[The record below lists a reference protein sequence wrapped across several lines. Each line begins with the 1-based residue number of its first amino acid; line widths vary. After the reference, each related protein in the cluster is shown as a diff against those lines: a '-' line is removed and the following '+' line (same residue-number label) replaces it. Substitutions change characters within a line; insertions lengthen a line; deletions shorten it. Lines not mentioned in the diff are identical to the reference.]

1 MWIWIKLDYREDADP
16 IVLSVLHLFKESA
29 EFVTEGVLSKL
40 GKQEVTGSAFSQAR
54 YKIEWQFFSDLCAIS
69 SADYDSFS
77 TARWKGY
84 RVLGV
89 DGSTLNLPASK
100 QIREYFGVETNS
112 LKTSLARIL
121 LVYDVLTGLTLQAR
135 LGRMSTGE
143 SGLLD
148 DCLTKIPSRADDL
161 LVLDRNFG
169 YFHIAQRM
177 TCEGRPFC
185 IRMSTGGS
193 NFAKGVM
200 ADTRMDFITDWLPSK
215 SERETAKTSDPVRVR
230 VTKAVLETGETE
242 LLVSSLQDMELF
254 KTRDL
259 VELYGMRWG
268 VEEGIKNLKS
278 KIKVEQFGC
287 RKPGGIYQE
296 FYAHILAM
304 NMVALAGIAA
314 TEEIEK
320 KNRKRKKKR
329 KLIYKYNWKN
339 AFLQLRERIVD
350 LFSRES
356 VEKILEILVAKI
368 ARKLVAVKKGRKFS
382 RKGLGK
388 AARINQY
395 YK

>member
-1 MWIWIKLDYREDADP
+1 M
-16 IVLSVLHLFKESA
+16 VLSVLQLFKESA
-29 EFVTEGVLSKL
+29 DFVTDDVLSKL
-40 GKQEVTGSAFSQAR
+40 GKQEVSESAFSQAR
-54 YKIEWQFFSDLCAIS
+54 YKIEWQFFSDLCAVS
-69 SADYDSFS
+69 SEDYDSFS

-84 RVLGV
+84 RVFGG

-100 QIREYFGVETNS
+100 QIRGHFGLEANS

-121 LVYDVLTGLTLQAR
+121 LVYDVLTGFTLQAR

-148 DCLTKIPSRADDL
+148 DCLLKLPPRPDDL
-161 LVLDRNFG
+161 IVLDRNFG
-169 YFHIAQRM
+169 RFHLVRRM
-177 TCEGRPFC
+177 ASEGRPFC
-185 IRMSTGGS
+185 IRMSTGIS

-200 ADTRMDFITDWLPSK
+200 ADSRMDFITEWVPSK
-215 SERETAKTSDPVRVR
+215 SERETSQTSEPVRVR

-254 KTRDL
+254 KTEDL
-259 VELYGMRWG
+259 VELYDMRWG
-268 VEEGIKNLKS
+268 VEEGIKNLKP

-287 RKPGGIYQE
+287 RKPQGIYQE

-314 TEEIEK
+314 TEQIEMK
-320 KNRKRKKKR
+320 STKRKKKR
-329 KLIYKYNWKN
+329 KLVYKYNWKN
-339 AFLQLRERIVD
+339 AFLQLRKRIVE

-356 VEKILEILVAKI
+356 VEKILEILVDKI

-382 RKGLGK
+382 RKDLGK
-388 AARINQY
+388 STRVNQY

>member
-1 MWIWIKLDYREDADP
+1 M
-16 IVLSVLHLFKESA
+16 VLSVLQLFKESTD
-29 EFVTEGVLSKL
+29 FVTDDVMSKL
-40 GKQEVTGSAFSQAR
+40 GKQEVTESAFSQAR
-54 YKIEWQFFSDLCAIS
+54 YKIEWQFFSDLCAVS
-69 SADYDSFS
+69 SEDYDSFS

-84 RVLGV
+84 RVFGG

-100 QIREYFGVETNS
+100 QIRGHFGVETNS

-121 LVYDVLTGLTLQAR
+121 LVYDVLTGLTVQAR

-148 DCLTKIPSRADDL
+148 DCLLKIPPRPDDL

-169 YFHIAQRM
+169 YFHIVQRM

-185 IRMSTGGS
+185 IRMSTGIS

-200 ADTRMDFITDWLPSK
+200 ADSRMDFITDWVPSE
-215 SERETAKTSDPVRVR
+215 SERERSKTSAPVRVR

-254 KTRDL
+254 KTEDL
-259 VELYGMRWG
+259 VELYDMRWG
-268 VEEGIKNLKS
+268 VEEGIKNLKP

-287 RKPGGIYQE
+287 RKPQGIYQE

-314 TEEIEK
+314 TEQIEMK
-320 KNRKRKKKR
+320 SKKRKKKR
-329 KLIYKYNWKN
+329 KLVYKYNWKN
-339 AFLQLRERIVD
+339 AFLQLRKRIVE

-356 VEKILEILVAKI
+356 VEKILETLVDKI

-382 RKGLGK
+382 RKALGK
-388 AARINQY
+388 STRVNQY

>member
-1 MWIWIKLDYREDADP
+1 
-16 IVLSVLHLFKESA
+16 VLHLFKEST
-29 EFVTEGVLSKL
+29 EFDTEDVLTKL
-40 GKQEVTGSAFSQAR
+40 GKPEVTGSAFSQAR
-54 YKIEWQFFSDLCAIS
+54 YKIEWRFFSDLCAVS
-69 SADYDSFS
+69 SEDYDRFS

-84 RVLGV
+84 RVFAG

-100 QIREYFGVETNS
+100 QIRGHFGLEGNS

-148 DCLTKIPSRADDL
+148 DCLLKLPPRPDDL

-169 YFHIAQRM
+169 HFHLVRRM
-177 TCEGRPFC
+177 ISEGRPFC
-185 IRMSTGGS
+185 IRMSTGIS

-200 ADTRMDFITDWLPSK
+200 ADDRMDFVTDWVPSK
-215 SERETAKTSDPVRVR
+215 SERETSKTSDQVRVR
-230 VTKAVLETGETE
+230 VTKTVLKTGETE
-242 LLVSSLQDMELF
+242 LLVSSLMDMEVF
-254 KTRDL
+254 KTEDL
-259 VELYGMRWG
+259 VELYDMRWG
-268 VEEGIKNLKS
+268 VEEGIKNLKP

-287 RKPGGIYQE
+287 RKPQGIYQE

-314 TEEIEK
+314 TEQIEMK
-320 KNRKRKKKR
+320 SRKRKKKR
-329 KLIYKYNWKN
+329 KLFYKYNWKN
-339 AFLQLRERIVD
+339 AFLQLRKRIVE
-350 LFSRES
+350 LFSRDS
-356 VEKILEILVAKI
+356 VEKILETLVTKI
-368 ARKLVAVKKGRKFS
+368 TRKLVAVKKGRNFS

-388 AARINQY
+388 STRINQY

>member
-1 MWIWIKLDYREDADP
+1 M
-16 IVLSVLHLFKESA
+16 FKESA
-29 EFVTEGVLSKL
+29 EFDTEDVLTKL

-69 SADYDSFS
+69 SQDYDTFS
-77 TARWKGY
+77 TVRWKGF
-84 RVLGV
+84 RVFAG

-100 QIREYFGVETNS
+100 QIRGYFGLEGSS

-121 LVYDVLTGLTLQAR
+121 LVYDVLTGFTLQAR

-148 DCLTKIPSRADDL
+148 DCLLKIPPRPDDL

-169 YFHIAQRM
+169 HFHVANRM
-177 TCEGRPFC
+177 ISEGRPFC
-185 IRMSTGGS
+185 IRMSTGIS

-200 ADTRMDFITDWLPSK
+200 ADGRMDFVTEWVPSK
-215 SERETAKTSDPVRVR
+215 SERETSKTSAPIRVR
-230 VTKAVLETGETE
+230 VTKHILKTGETE
-242 LLVSSLQDMELF
+242 LLVSSLQDMEVF
-254 KTRDL
+254 KKEDL
-259 VELYGMRWG
+259 VELYDMRWG
-268 VEEGIKNLKS
+268 VEEGIKNLKP

-287 RKPGGIYQE
+287 RKPQGIYQE

-314 TEEIEK
+314 AEQIEMK
-320 KNRKRKKKR
+320 SRKRKKKR
-329 KLIYKYNWKN
+329 KLFYKYNWKN
-339 AFLQLRERIVD
+339 AFLQLRKRIVE

-356 VEKILEILVAKI
+356 VEKILETLISKI
-368 ARKLVAVKKGRKFS
+368 TRKLVAVKKGRNFS

-388 AARINQY
+388 STRINQY

>member
-1 MWIWIKLDYREDADP
+1 
-16 IVLSVLHLFKESA
+16 VLQLFKESA
-29 EFVTEGVLSKL
+29 EFVTCDVLSKL

-69 SADYDSFS
+69 SEDYDSFS
-77 TARWKGY
+77 TAKWKGY
-84 RVLGV
+84 RVFGG

-100 QIREYFGVETNS
+100 QIRGHFGVETNS

-121 LVYDVLTGLTLQAR
+121 LVYDVLTGLTIQAR

-148 DCLTKIPSRADDL
+148 DCLLEIPPRPDDL

-169 YFHIAQRM
+169 HFHIAHRM
-177 TCEGRPFC
+177 TCEERAFC
-185 IRMSTGGS
+185 IRMSTGMS
-193 NFAKGVM
+193 NFAKEVM
-200 ADTRMDFITDWLPSK
+200 ADKRMDFITEWVPSK
-215 SERETAKTSDPVRVR
+215 SERGTAKTSDPVRVR

-242 LLVSSLQDMELF
+242 LLVSSLQDMESF
-254 KTRDL
+254 KNEDI

-268 VEEGIKNLKS
+268 VEEGIKNLKP

-287 RKPGGIYQE
+287 KKPQGIYQE

-314 TEEIEK
+314 TEQIEK
-320 KNRKRKKKR
+320 KNRSKKKKR

-339 AFLQLRERIVD
+339 AFLQLRKMIVD

-356 VEKILEILVAKI
+356 VEKILETLVDKI

-388 AARINQY
+388 ATRVNQY

>member
-1 MWIWIKLDYREDADP
+1 M
-16 IVLSVLHLFKESA
+16 
-29 EFVTEGVLSKL
+29 LSKL
-40 GKQEVTGSAFSQAR
+40 GKQEVTGSAFTQAR

-69 SADYDSFS
+69 SEDYDTFT

-84 RVLGV
+84 RIFGG

-100 QIREYFGVETNS
+100 QIRGYFGLQSNS
-112 LKTSLARIL
+112 SKTSLARIL
-121 LVYDVLTGLTLQAR
+121 LVYDVLTGLTIQAKI
-135 LGRMSTGE
+135 GRMSTGE

-148 DCLTKIPSRADDL
+148 DCLLKIPPNPDDL

-169 YFHIAQRM
+169 HFHIAHRM

-185 IRMSTGGS
+185 IRMSTGIS
-193 NFAKGVM
+193 NFAKTVM
-200 ADTRMDFITDWLPSK
+200 ADSRMDFISEWVPSR
-215 SERETAKTSDPVRVR
+215 SERETAKTSEAIRVR
-230 VTKAVLETGETE
+230 VTKAVLDSGETE
-242 LLVSSLQDMELF
+242 LLVSSLQDMESF
-254 KTRDL
+254 KTEDL

-268 VEEGIKNLKS
+268 VEEGIKNLKP

-287 RKPGGIYQE
+287 RKPQGIYQE

-314 TEEIEK
+314 TEQIEK
-320 KNRKRKKKR
+320 KSRSKKK
-329 KLIYKYNWKN
+329 KLKLTYKYNWKN
-339 AFLQLRERIVD
+339 AFLQLRKRIVD

-356 VEKILEILVAKI
+356 VEKILEDLVTKI
-368 ARKLVAVKKGRKFS
+368 ARNLVAVKKGRKFS

-388 AARINQY
+388 SKRINQY